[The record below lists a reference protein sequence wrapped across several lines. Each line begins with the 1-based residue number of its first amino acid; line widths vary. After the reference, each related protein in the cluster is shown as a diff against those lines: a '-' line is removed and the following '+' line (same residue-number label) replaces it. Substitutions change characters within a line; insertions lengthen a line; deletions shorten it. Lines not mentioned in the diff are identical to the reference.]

1 MKNRFKLNEE
11 EKNRIRG
18 MHGIQVINE
27 QTRKDRSVYRMDGQ
41 TWESNYPDG
50 FDESD
55 VGGRFMDC
63 KALADAFI
71 ALRREMRYDIGESN
85 MEDYRSEIKK
95 GRGLMFLK
103 DYEVAIHVNEL
114 FNNQCL
120 INELWRQEY
129 GTALYQAWTGDDSAK
144 VTGAG
149 NAGVDR
155 NN

>member
-55 VGGRFMDC
+55 VGGRR
-63 KALADAFI
+63 I
-71 ALRREMRYDIGESN
+71 
-85 MEDYRSEIKK
+85 
-95 GRGLMFLK
+95 
-103 DYEVAIHVNEL
+103 
-114 FNNQCL
+114 
-120 INELWRQEY
+120 EY
-129 GTALYQAWTGDDSAK
+129 GGLQK
-144 VTGAG
+144 
-149 NAGVDR
+149 
-155 NN
+155 